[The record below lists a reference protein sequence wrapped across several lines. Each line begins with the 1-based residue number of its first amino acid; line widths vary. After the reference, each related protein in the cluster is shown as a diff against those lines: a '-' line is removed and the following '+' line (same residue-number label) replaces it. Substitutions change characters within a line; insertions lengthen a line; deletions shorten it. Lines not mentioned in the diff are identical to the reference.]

1 MNRNRLQGGRG
12 CPNRERGASRNAHR
26 AYCPAPP
33 PLPSAVSPYGTYP
46 YAPLPKRR
54 NIGLLVVVVIL
65 IVIVVVVA
73 LAAIVYVM
81 TSGLAS
87 GSKPVVTFSN
97 VMKQNAVT
105 WTIAIASASP
115 AVAPSNYKLNFGI
128 GTTTGTAVKMGA
140 NDVITTV
147 TVTGATPSSVGV
159 KWTDLGGTGTVKGGD
174 VLTFAFLYSDGS
186 QIQSKSWQA

>member
-1 MNRNRLQGGRG
+1 MS
-12 CPNRERGASRNAHR
+12 GAPPETPIGPTA
-26 AYCPAPP
+26 AAPP
-33 PLPSAVSPYGTYP
+33 PLPSAVPPYGTYP

-81 TSGLAS
+81 TSGLVS

-174 VLTFAFLYSDGS
+174 VLTFAFPSAPAAGTSLTFYLLYSDGS